1 MKVTTDACLFG
12 AWVARQIAT
21 GKVADPR
28 RPLLDI
34 GAGTGLLSLMVA
46 QKNPLLRIDAIEID
60 EGAADQAG
68 ENRDASPWRS
78 RIQILRGD
86 ARRFPF
92 PETYDYIISN
102 PPFYEN
108 ELPSPSARKNI
119 AHHGGELKWAELL
132 PLIRRQLKEE
142 GRFFLLLPYK
152 RNKELRKLL
161 TDHDLVPTEIVL
173 VRQSPQ
179 HDYFR
184 MIITGGKGPASVQ
197 ETALGEMMI
206 RDEKN
211 QYSSSFVELLRDYY
225 LYL

>member
-184 MIITGGKGPASVQ
+184 MIITGGKGPVSVQ